1 MSTALCSQGT
11 KANRLSCFSLNPAVS
26 AVLCR
31 CYPRQRPQKPFSTPP
46 TLIDGT
52 PSELQKS
59 ADSKKRDLGH
69 NWVLWVGGKNG
80 PPEFYVLPVPPELY
94 DRALCGWKEDSAR
107 PNSSPEPP
115 SYLLQTRTD
124 SRGISKTACVGAGPE
139 ATPSDYQS

>member
-1 MSTALCSQGT
+1 MCSQGT

-31 CYPRQRPQKPFSTPP
+31 CYPRQRPQKTVLYSSHSYRW
-46 TLIDGT
+46 
-52 PSELQKS
+52 PSFR
-59 ADSKKRDLGH
+59 APKKCRSYEVQTWGRTGCCG
-69 NWVLWVGGKNG
+69 WVGGKNG
-80 PPEFYVLPVPPELY
+80 PPEFYLLPVPPELY

-124 SRGISKTACVGAGPE
+124 SRGISKTACVGAGLQ